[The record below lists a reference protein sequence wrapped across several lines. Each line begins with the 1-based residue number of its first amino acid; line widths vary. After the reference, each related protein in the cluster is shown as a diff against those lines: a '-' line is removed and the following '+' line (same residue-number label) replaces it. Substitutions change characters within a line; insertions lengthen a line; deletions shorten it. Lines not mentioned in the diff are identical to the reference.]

1 MRAMHD
7 QTTAHG
13 RDRIYIF
20 YIHSTIVMWSL
31 SVKFSIIMVNK
42 YDLRD
47 WRETEKKMELLND
60 FIIVLAILLFA
71 SNS

>member
-13 RDRIYIF
+13 RDRIYTF